1 MKGYVFDFKRFSTHD
16 GNGIRTTIFLKGC
29 TLNCVWCQNP
39 EGISI
44 KQRPLYFPN
53 KCIHCKTCVYL
64 SENGGVTEEDGKIK
78 LDVSKEEDWEH
89 IIDSCPAVALTMDS
103 RKMTVEE
110 VVEEASKDAPFFK
123 YGGGVTL
130 SGGEP
135 LYQHEFAI
143 EVLKEL
149 KKKKVGLNSLEDIYN
164 LNKEIIHQYET
175 FVCDSAEQYI
185 HENIDIAK
193 TIGNK
198 EYLLEEQLRLAF
210 VYSLS
215 GLFIQANDI
224 FKSIKCADLPDH
236 LKALYCWNRIRY
248 YENLIKYTDDV
259 RFSNEYISE
268 KEAYRDTVMSIL
280 FDQSDE
286 YRKEKAVKLQD
297 KGSTKEALLI
307 LTEIYDKQEP
317 ASHGYAMMAMGLA
330 RAYRLIGNYALE
342 EKFLMLAAMTDTK
355 LAVKENEALLT
366 LAVNLYHKGDIDRA
380 YNYIKVALDDAIFY
394 NSRFKN
400 TVIARIHPIIEN
412 TYLIRLEKQ
421 KQNLRFYIFLTSLFV
436 VALAIT
442 LYFTYKQTKIV
453 SRAKRHLKAMNEELV
468 GLNKNLDEANLIKE
482 KYVGYFMNQCAV
494 YINKLD
500 EYRKNVN
507 RKIKTGQIDDL
518 YKSSSRPFEKELEE
532 LYHNFDK
539 AFLNLYPNF
548 VEKFNSLLKP
558 EERYK
563 LEKDQLNTELRIFAL
578 IRLGITDVGQIAVFL
593 HYSVQTI
600 YNYKSKVKR
609 MSTLDSNIFEEE
621 VKKLGSLSQK

>member
-1 MKGYVFDFKRFSTHD
+1 MRILGLLNSLFYLYA
-16 GNGIRTTIFLKGC
+16 GNENDSLLKVLDKVISERLVYTQKKEATI
-29 TLNCVWCQNP
+29 
-39 EGISI
+39 
-44 KQRPLYFPN
+44 
-53 KCIHCKTCVYL
+53 
-64 SENGGVTEEDGKIK
+64 
-78 LDVSKEEDWEH
+78 
-89 IIDSCPAVALTMDS
+89 
-103 RKMTVEE
+103 
-110 VVEEASKDAPFFK
+110 
-123 YGGGVTL
+123 
-130 SGGEP
+130 
-135 LYQHEFAI
+135 
-143 EVLKEL
+143 KEL
-149 KKKKVGLNSLEDIYN
+149 KTKKSGQNTPEDLYN

-185 HENIDIAK
+185 HENIEIAK
-193 TIGNK
+193 KMGNE
-198 EYLLEEQLRLAF
+198 EYLLEEKLRLAF

-224 FKSIKCADLPDH
+224 FKSIECADLPDH
-236 LKALYCWNRIRY
+236 LKALYCWNKIRY

-259 RFSNEYISE
+259 RFSKGYIVE

-280 FDQSDE
+280 FNESDE

-297 KGSTKEALLI
+297 SGDTKEALQI
-307 LTEIYDKQEP
+307 LTQIYDKQEP
-317 ASHGYAMMAMGLA
+317 ESHGYAMMAMGLA
-330 RAYRLIGNYALE
+330 RIYRLMKNPELE
-342 EKFLMLAAMTDTK
+342 EKYLILAAMTDTK

-412 TYLIRLEKQ
+412 TYLYRLEEQ
-421 KQNLRFYIFLTSLFV
+421 KRNLRFYILLTSLFV

-442 LYFTYKQTKIV
+442 LYFTYKQTKVV
-453 SRAKRHLKAMNEELV
+453 SRAKRHLKAMNEKLI

-532 LYHNFDK
+532 LYNNFDK
-539 AFLNLYPNF
+539 AFLKLYPNF
-548 VEKFNSLLKP
+548 VEEFNSLLKP
-558 EERYK
+558 EEHYK

-578 IRLGITDVGQIAVFL
+578 IRLGIIDVGQIAVFL

-609 MSTLDSNIFEEE
+609 MSVLDSNLFEEE

>member
-1 MKGYVFDFKRFSTHD
+1 MQTKKERTNMKRTLLFTFFLLNSLFYLYA
-16 GNGIRTTIFLKGC
+16 GNENDSLLKVLDKVISERLVYTQKKEATI
-29 TLNCVWCQNP
+29 
-39 EGISI
+39 
-44 KQRPLYFPN
+44 
-53 KCIHCKTCVYL
+53 
-64 SENGGVTEEDGKIK
+64 
-78 LDVSKEEDWEH
+78 
-89 IIDSCPAVALTMDS
+89 
-103 RKMTVEE
+103 
-110 VVEEASKDAPFFK
+110 
-123 YGGGVTL
+123 
-130 SGGEP
+130 
-135 LYQHEFAI
+135 
-143 EVLKEL
+143 KEL

-236 LKALYCWNRIRY
+236 LKASYCWNRIRY
-248 YENLIKYTDDV
+248 YENLIKYTDDI
-259 RFSNEYISE
+259 RFSNEYITE
-268 KEAYRDTVMSIL
+268 KEAYRDTVMGVLVEESE
-280 FDQSDE
+280 E
-286 YRKEKAVKLQD
+286 YKKEEAVKLQD
-297 KGSTKEALLI
+297 KGSIKEALRI
-307 LTEIYDKQEP
+307 LTKIYNKQELT
-317 ASHGYAMMAMGLA
+317 SHGYAMMAMGLA
-330 RAYRLIGNYALE
+330 RVYRLIGNDVLE
-342 EKFLMLAAMTDTK
+342 EKYLILAAMTDIK

-366 LAVNLYHKGDIDRA
+366 LAVNLYQRGDIDRA

-436 VALAIT
+436 VTLAIT
-442 LYFTYKQTKIV
+442 LYFTYKQTKVV

-539 AFLNLYPNF
+539 AFLKLYPNF
-548 VEKFNSLLKP
+548 VEEFNSLLKP
-558 EERYK
+558 EEHYS

-578 IRLGITDVGQIAVFL
+578 V
-593 HYSVQTI
+593 TI
-600 YNYKSKVKR
+600 YDNTLKSVAQEINSKTRVKLLINKVYLCRKELK
-609 MSTLDSNIFEEE
+609 T
-621 VKKLGSLSQK
+621 KKLWKQRRKYTLVLL

>member
-1 MKGYVFDFKRFSTHD
+1 M
-16 GNGIRTTIFLKGC
+16 
-29 TLNCVWCQNP
+29 
-39 EGISI
+39 
-44 KQRPLYFPN
+44 
-53 KCIHCKTCVYL
+53 
-64 SENGGVTEEDGKIK
+64 
-78 LDVSKEEDWEH
+78 
-89 IIDSCPAVALTMDS
+89 
-103 RKMTVEE
+103 
-110 VVEEASKDAPFFK
+110 
-123 YGGGVTL
+123 
-130 SGGEP
+130 
-135 LYQHEFAI
+135 
-143 EVLKEL
+143 
-149 KKKKVGLNSLEDIYN
+149 
-164 LNKEIIHQYET
+164 
-175 FVCDSAEQYI
+175 
-185 HENIDIAK
+185 
-193 TIGNK
+193 
-198 EYLLEEQLRLAF
+198 
-210 VYSLS
+210 
-215 GLFIQANDI
+215 
-224 FKSIKCADLPDH
+224 
-236 LKALYCWNRIRY
+236 
-248 YENLIKYTDDV
+248 
-259 RFSNEYISE
+259 
-268 KEAYRDTVMSIL
+268 
-280 FDQSDE
+280 
-286 YRKEKAVKLQD
+286 
-297 KGSTKEALLI
+297 
-307 LTEIYDKQEP
+307 TEIYDKQEP

-539 AFLNLYPNF
+539 AFLKLYPNF

-578 IRLGITDVGQIAVFL
+578 IRLGITDVGQIAVFCIIL
-593 HYSVQTI
+593 CRQSI
-600 YNYKSKVKR
+600 IIRVK
-609 MSTLDSNIFEEE
+609 
-621 VKKLGSLSQK
+621 

>member
-1 MKGYVFDFKRFSTHD
+1 MQSPSGKKAFFNSASLRFVFGSVRFHEKLFLNETNLSLVFVKRCNKKNDLLPFLRITQ
-16 GNGIRTTIFLKGC
+16 IKYIFLQTKKEYMIMKR
-29 TLNCVWCQNP
+29 TLWFIFFLLN
-39 EGISI
+39 SLFY
-44 KQRPLYFPN
+44 LYAD
-53 KCIHCKTCVYL
+53 
-64 SENGGVTEEDGKIK
+64 SENDSLLKV
-78 LDVSKEEDWEH
+78 LDKVISERLIYTQKKEAT
-89 IIDSCPAVALTMDS
+89 I
-103 RKMTVEE
+103 
-110 VVEEASKDAPFFK
+110 
-123 YGGGVTL
+123 
-130 SGGEP
+130 
-135 LYQHEFAI
+135 
-143 EVLKEL
+143 KEL

-236 LKALYCWNRIRY
+236 LKASYCWNRIRY
-248 YENLIKYTDDV
+248 YENLIKYTDDI
-259 RFSNEYISE
+259 RFSNEYITE
-268 KEAYRDTVMSIL
+268 KEAYRDTVMGVLVEESE
-280 FDQSDE
+280 E
-286 YRKEKAVKLQD
+286 YKKEKAVKLQD
-297 KGSTKEALLI
+297 KGSIKEALQI
-307 LTEIYDKQEP
+307 LTKIYNKQELT
-317 ASHGYAMMAMGLA
+317 SHGYAMMAMGLA
-330 RAYRLIGNYALE
+330 RVYRLIGNDALE
-342 EKFLMLAAMTDTK
+342 EKYLILAAMTDIK

-366 LAVNLYHKGDIDRA
+366 LAVNLYQKGDIDRA

-436 VALAIT
+436 VTLAIT
-442 LYFTYKQTKIV
+442 LYFTYKQTKVV

-539 AFLNLYPNF
+539 AFLKLYPNF
-548 VEKFNSLLKP
+548 VEEFNSLLKP
-558 EERYK
+558 EEHYS

-578 IRLGITDVGQIAVFL
+578 IRLGIIDVGQIAVFL

>member
-1 MKGYVFDFKRFSTHD
+1 MQTKKERTNMKRTLLFTFFLLNSLFYLYA
-16 GNGIRTTIFLKGC
+16 GNENDSLLKVLDKVISERLVYTQKKEATI
-29 TLNCVWCQNP
+29 
-39 EGISI
+39 
-44 KQRPLYFPN
+44 
-53 KCIHCKTCVYL
+53 
-64 SENGGVTEEDGKIK
+64 
-78 LDVSKEEDWEH
+78 
-89 IIDSCPAVALTMDS
+89 
-103 RKMTVEE
+103 
-110 VVEEASKDAPFFK
+110 
-123 YGGGVTL
+123 
-130 SGGEP
+130 
-135 LYQHEFAI
+135 
-143 EVLKEL
+143 KEL

-236 LKALYCWNRIRY
+236 LKASYCWNRIRY
-248 YENLIKYTDDV
+248 YENLIKYTDDI
-259 RFSNEYISE
+259 RFSNEYITE
-268 KEAYRDTVMSIL
+268 KEAYRDTVMGVLVEESE
-280 FDQSDE
+280 E
-286 YRKEKAVKLQD
+286 YKKEEAVKLQD
-297 KGSTKEALLI
+297 KGSIKEALRI
-307 LTEIYDKQEP
+307 LTKIYNKQELT
-317 ASHGYAMMAMGLA
+317 SHGYAMMAMVLA
-330 RAYRLIGNYALE
+330 RVSRLIGNDVLE
-342 EKFLMLAAMTDTK
+342 EKYLILAAMTDIK

-366 LAVNLYHKGDIDRA
+366 LAVNLYQRGDIDRA

-436 VALAIT
+436 VTLAIT
-442 LYFTYKQTKIV
+442 LYFTYKQTKVV

-539 AFLNLYPNF
+539 AFLKLYPNF
-548 VEKFNSLLKP
+548 VEEFNSLLKP
-558 EERYK
+558 EEHYS

-578 IRLGITDVGQIAVFL
+578 V
-593 HYSVQTI
+593 TI
-600 YNYKSKVKR
+600 YDNTLNSVAQEINSKTRVKLLINKVYLCR
-609 MSTLDSNIFEEE
+609 KELKT
-621 VKKLGSLSQK
+621 KKLWKQRRKYTLVLL

>member
-1 MKGYVFDFKRFSTHD
+1 MQTKKERTNMKRTLWFTFFLLNSLFYLYA
-16 GNGIRTTIFLKGC
+16 GNENDSLLKVLDKVISERLVYTQKKEATI
-29 TLNCVWCQNP
+29 
-39 EGISI
+39 
-44 KQRPLYFPN
+44 
-53 KCIHCKTCVYL
+53 
-64 SENGGVTEEDGKIK
+64 
-78 LDVSKEEDWEH
+78 
-89 IIDSCPAVALTMDS
+89 
-103 RKMTVEE
+103 
-110 VVEEASKDAPFFK
+110 
-123 YGGGVTL
+123 
-130 SGGEP
+130 
-135 LYQHEFAI
+135 
-143 EVLKEL
+143 KEL
-149 KKKKVGLNSLEDIYN
+149 KTKKSGQNTPEDLYN

-185 HENIDIAK
+185 HENIEIAK
-193 TIGNK
+193 KMGNE
-198 EYLLEEQLRLAF
+198 EYLLEEKLRLAF

-224 FKSIKCADLPDH
+224 FKSIECADLPDH
-236 LKALYCWNRIRY
+236 LKALYCWNKIRY

-259 RFSNEYISE
+259 RFSKGYIVE

-280 FDQSDE
+280 FNESDE

-297 KGSTKEALLI
+297 SGDTKEALQI
-307 LTEIYDKQEP
+307 LTQIYDKQEP
-317 ASHGYAMMAMGLA
+317 ESHGYAMMAMGLA
-330 RAYRLIGNYALE
+330 RIYRLMKNPELE
-342 EKFLMLAAMTDTK
+342 EKYLILAAMTDTK

-412 TYLIRLEKQ
+412 TYLYRLEEQ
-421 KQNLRFYIFLTSLFV
+421 KRNLRFYILLTSLFV

-442 LYFTYKQTKIV
+442 LYFTYKQTKVV
-453 SRAKRHLKAMNEELV
+453 SRAKRHLKAMNEKLI

-532 LYHNFDK
+532 LYNNFDK
-539 AFLNLYPNF
+539 AFLKLYPNF
-548 VEKFNSLLKP
+548 VEEFNSLLKP
-558 EERYK
+558 EEHYK

-578 IRLGITDVGQIAVFL
+578 IRLGIIDVGQIAVFL
-593 HYSVQTI
+593 RYSVQTI

-609 MSTLDSNIFEEE
+609 MSVLDSNLFGDEE
-621 VKKLGSLSQK
+621 KKLGSLSQK

>member
-1 MKGYVFDFKRFSTHD
+1 MQIKKEYTNMK
-16 GNGIRTTIFLKGC
+16 RTLWFLFFL
-29 TLNCVWCQNP
+29 LN
-39 EGISI
+39 SLFY
-44 KQRPLYFPN
+44 LYAD
-53 KCIHCKTCVYL
+53 
-64 SENGGVTEEDGKIK
+64 SENDSLLKV
-78 LDVSKEEDWEH
+78 LDKVISERLIYTQKKEA
-89 IIDSCPAVALTMDS
+89 II
-103 RKMTVEE
+103 
-110 VVEEASKDAPFFK
+110 
-123 YGGGVTL
+123 
-130 SGGEP
+130 
-135 LYQHEFAI
+135 
-143 EVLKEL
+143 KEL

-193 TIGNK
+193 IIGNK

-224 FKSIKCADLPDH
+224 FKSIRCADLPDH

-259 RFSNEYISE
+259 RFSNEYIAE

-307 LTEIYDKQEP
+307 LKEIYNKQEP

-330 RAYRLIGNYALE
+330 RAYRLTGNYILE

-621 VKKLGSLSQK
+621 VKMLGSLSQK